1 MKRIL
6 NNNALLIVAAV
17 MLMVIAPGKAGVLN
31 GQTTK
36 ETRKVGTFTGVSL
49 AFSGDI
55 FIKQGSPLSVVIE
68 AEQKTLEVI
77 ESELE
82 GSTLVLKTKNGHWRD
97 LGKITV
103 YITMPEIDNLSVSG
117 SGDIICQ
124 SLVKTDEI
132 NLKIS
137 GSGSIKMQDLSV
149 REIDAVV
156 TGSGDIM
163 LSGAGSPSGEMNAT
177 ITGSGSIRAEGMP
190 VAEVQVTITGSGSA
204 SVHATKELETNI
216 TGSGSVLYKGNP
228 LVNANATGSG
238 RTRSIN

>member
-177 ITGSGSIRAEGMP
+177 ITGSGSIRTEGMP

>member
-6 NNNALLIVAAV
+6 NNNALLFIAAV
-17 MLMVIAPGKAGVLN
+17 MLMVIAPGKAGVIN

-55 FIKQGSPLSVVIE
+55 FIKQGSPQSVEIE
-68 AEQKTLEVI
+68 AEQKTLAVI

-82 GSTLVLKTKNGHWRD
+82 GSTLVLKTKNGNWRD

-132 NLKIS
+132 DLKIS

-163 LSGAGSPSGEMNAT
+163 LSGAGSPSGEMSAT